1 MGRRK
6 RVGYIIS
13 SSSEGWAKG
22 MGHKSTRDPVHPPA
36 AHYHKAHHC
45 QPTCLT
51 VQADHTPKRGPKRG
65 PLSVDLVTLMPHS
78 QMTTPPFGFRT
89 VLFILLPCV
98 PVNALIDRRAVVVR
112 HALRTA
118 IADASLLDPL
128 DVFTIGNGDF
138 ALNVDATGLQTF
150 NSTYATAMP
159 SRLDLNTL
167 SSWGWH
173 SLPYHFPNTTDPAA
187 YLRAMNWSYLPT
199 PVSATENRTVPYL
212 VGANDTETYGG
223 WTDSNPHRMGLGQL
237 SLRLVEPGAAAGDDP
252 APPAATALI
261 NLTSELDTWAG
272 GVASAFTLRPPA
284 IAPHFGA
291 EGPAPGDAAFA
302 ITVETAVHPDVD
314 LVATRL
320 NCSRKAGASGC
331 PVALR
336 LALPYSMMTWS
347 PSASAWCC
355 DNAHTTAV
363 VAQGAVSVSLALTL
377 DDAALTIDCTWDDAA
392 WTWARTGPHAFALTP
407 PPGAAATA
415 VQLSCLWA
423 PAGLLYPIGLTSSP
437 FVQAKAAATRKLRA
451 AVAGGSMLPFYD
463 AVHAAGA
470 AMLADFWMGGS
481 FVELAAH
488 GAPDALELERRT
500 VLSRYLTRVN
510 SAGASP
516 PQETGLISNS
526 CASMPRLHPPHPP
539 LILLLTRLP

>member
-1 MGRRK
+1 MC
-6 RVGYIIS
+6 
-13 SSSEGWAKG
+13 
-22 MGHKSTRDPVHPPA
+22 A
-36 AHYHKAHHC
+36 AHCARA
-45 QPTCLT
+45 
-51 VQADHTPKRGPKRG
+51 V
-65 PLSVDLVTLMPHS
+65 
-78 QMTTPPFGFRT
+78 
-89 VLFILLPCV
+89 
-98 PVNALIDRRAVVVR
+98 IDRRAVVAR

-118 IADASLLDPL
+118 VANASLLDPL
-128 DVFTIGNGDF
+128 DVFTLGNGDF
-138 ALNVDATGLQTF
+138 ALNVDVTGLQTF
-150 NSTYATAMP
+150 NTTYATAVP

-173 SLPYHFPNTTDPAA
+173 SLPYHFPNTSNPAA

-199 PVSATENRTVPYL
+199 AVSASQNRTVPYL
-212 VGANDTETYGG
+212 VGANDTESYGG
-223 WTDSNPHRMGLGQL
+223 WTNSNPHRMGLGQL
-237 SLRLVEPGAAAGDDP
+237 SLRLVGAGAAAGDDP
-252 APPAATALI
+252 APPAATALT

-272 GVASAFTLRPPA
+272 GVASAFTLRPA
-284 IAPHFGA
+284 AGA
-291 EGPAPGDAAFA
+291 PAPGDDAFA
-302 ITVETAVHPDVD
+302 VTVATAVHPDVD

-320 NCSRKAGASGC
+320 TCARTAGAAGC

-355 DNAHTTAV
+355 DAAHTTAV
-363 VAQGAVSVSLALTL
+363 AAQGAASVSLALTL

-407 PPGAAATA
+407 PPGAATAA

-423 PAGLLYPIGLTSSP
+423 PAGLLYPIGLTSSAY
-437 FVQAKAAATRKLRA
+437 VQGKVAATRALRA
-451 AVAGGSMLPFYD
+451 AVAAGGALPFYS

-470 AMLADFWMGGS
+470 AMLADFWAGGS
-481 FVELAAH
+481 FVELASR
-488 GAPDALELERRT
+488 GAPDALELERRI

-526 CASMPRLHPPHPP
+526 CAFFSPQRPPPPPPRSPPPPPPPPPHPGRGGQVP
-539 LILLLTRLP
+539 PRNALLASRALANLGQPRANGAQLGVLHGLAAQCHVAGSAPGLCGRALAQDARTS

>member
-1 MGRRK
+1 MRAFSALA
-6 RVGYIIS
+6 V
-13 SSSEGWAKG
+13 
-22 MGHKSTRDPVHPPA
+22 VVCA
-36 AHYHKAHHC
+36 AHCAR
-45 QPTCLT
+45 
-51 VQADHTPKRGPKRG
+51 A
-65 PLSVDLVTLMPHS
+65 
-78 QMTTPPFGFRT
+78 
-89 VLFILLPCV
+89 
-98 PVNALIDRRAVVVR
+98 AIDRRAVVAR

-118 IADASLLDPL
+118 AGDASQLSPL
-128 DVFTIGNGDF
+128 DVFTLGNGDF
-138 ALNVDATGLQTF
+138 CFNVDATGLQTF
-150 NSTYATAMP
+150 NSTFATAAP

-199 PVSATENRTVPYL
+199 AVSATESRTVPYL
-212 VGANDTETYGG
+212 LAANNTDSDGG
-223 WTDSNPHRMGLGQL
+223 WTNRNSHRMGLGQL
-237 SLRLVEPGAAAGDDP
+237 SLRLVEAGAAAGLDP
-252 APPAATALI
+252 APPAATALV

-272 GVASAFTLRPPA
+272 GVTSAFTLRPSA
-284 IAPHFGA
+284 IASPQGA
-291 EGPAPGDAAFA
+291 DAPAPGDAAFA
-302 ITVETAVHPDVD
+302 VTVATAVHPDVD

-320 NCSRKAGASGC
+320 TCARTAGTAGC
-331 PVALR
+331 PAALR

-355 DNAHTTAV
+355 DEAHTTAV

-407 PPGAAATA
+407 SPGVAAAA

-423 PAGLLYPIGLTSSP
+423 PAGLLYPIGLTSSA
-437 FVQAKAAATRKLRA
+437 FVQAKVAATRALRA
-451 AVAGGSMLPFYD
+451 AVAGGGALPSYS

-470 AMLADFWMGGS
+470 AMLADFWTGGS
-481 FVELAAH
+481 FVDLASH
-488 GAPDALELERRT
+488 GAPEALELERRT

-526 CASMPRLHPPHPP
+526 CASRAE
-539 LILLLTRLP
+539 RA